1 MTGKQYNADIFQAL
15 PTPCVILRP
24 NAPHFTIVEANLA
37 YLTIVHRTREESI
50 GKEFFKVFPNNPY
63 QNEMDWRSIFDEVI
77 QTKKPCKVPPKKYA
91 FPTAE
96 TTTGFDIMYLE
107 VTNTP
112 VLDEQ
117 GALKYIIRSMTDVTD
132 TVHRETFHEE
142 TQYTGRIGSW
152 ELNMAHQT
160 VTWSKGLRNIY
171 EVLPEYKPVF
181 RVLDE
186 FYPDPVARQTFEDA
200 LDKATKDNTVFH
212 ITLPAVTAKGNERW
226 LSTIGKSD
234 LVNGTCI
241 RIYGITQD
249 VTESKRQ
256 NDLDDLEKKILQM
269 SVQPDISLSTVLTD
283 YIRGVEALFRGMY
296 CSILRVR
303 NDHLINWVAP
313 SLPASYIAT
322 IHNLPIGEGVGSCG
336 TAAYRKERVIVSEI
350 ATDPKW
356 ASGKEHALA
365 HGLLAC
371 WSHPLIDSRGK
382 VIAVLGIY
390 YKEEKFPNADEL
402 LIIDRMSAL
411 LNIIVENRQNAD
423 RLRESAT
430 LMAQV
435 QELACFGSWQFNIET
450 KRTKWSPV
458 LCDIYGIDPAVYSP
472 SYDHYLALIHSDD
485 RQRVDNL
492 INEAIASRK
501 DIVFEER
508 IVRPDGEIRH
518 LRSWARS
525 VVKGDGD
532 QQSVKLIGASLDITE
547 SKQAEFQLKQL
558 HAQLEQ
564 QLKEVELSEQK
575 YSRLFHLSPQPMWV
589 YDLETYR
596 FLDVNAA
603 AITHYGYT
611 REDFLSMT
619 LADIAPPEEATKLLN
634 AVEHAKRNHILFTKG
649 VFVHRKKNGELIKV
663 DRLANFIEF
672 HGRRAGLVL
681 LNDITLKLYYIE
693 AIESQNNKLK
703 EIAWMQ
709 SHTVR
714 APLAR
719 IMGLIDLIQHGPSSE
734 LDQGQLLQAIQESA
748 VELDDV
754 LGDITEKAEQVNLN
768 FM

>member
-1 MTGKQYNADIFQAL
+1 MAGEQYNASVFQVL
-15 PTPCVILRP
+15 PTPCVILLP
-24 NAPHFTIVEANLA
+24 NAPIFTIVEASDA
-37 YLTIVHRTREESI
+37 YLTIVNRTREEAI
-50 GKEFFKVFPNNPY
+50 GRGFFEVFPKNPY
-63 QNEMDWRSIFDEVI
+63 ETDMDWLNIFDPVMR
-77 QTKKPCKVPPKKYA
+77 TKKPCKVTPKKYA
-91 FPTAE
+91 FPTNNLA
-96 TTTGFDIMYLE
+96 TGFDVMYLE
-107 VTNTP
+107 VINTP

-117 GALKYIIRSMTDVTD
+117 GTIKYIIRSMTDVTE
-132 TVHRETFHEE
+132 TVHHEKFYEE
-142 TQYTGRIGSW
+142 TQHTARIGSW
-152 ELNMAHQT
+152 EVNMAHQKA
-160 VTWSKGLRNIY
+160 TWSQGLREIY
-171 EVLPEYKPVF
+171 EVPANYVPPF
-181 RVLDE
+181 RVLEE
-186 FYPDPVARQTFEDA
+186 FYPDPDALQTFESA
-200 LDKATKDNTVFH
+200 LINATKDGTVFR
-212 ITLPAVTAKGNERW
+212 ITIPAITAKGNERW
-226 LSTIGKSD
+226 LTTIGKSD

-241 RIYGITQD
+241 RIYGVTQD

-256 NDLDDLEKKILQM
+256 KDLDDLEKKVLQM
-269 SVQPDISLSTVLTD
+269 SVQPDVPLSTILSD
-283 YIRGVEALFRGMY
+283 YILGVESLYRGMY
-296 CSILRVR
+296 CSILAVR
-303 NDHLINWVAP
+303 NNRLINWVAP
-313 SLPASYIAT
+313 SLPDSYIAEV
-322 IHNLPIGEGVGSCG
+322 HNLAIGEGVGSCG

-350 ATDPKW
+350 ASDPKW
-356 ASGKEHALA
+356 ASIKDIALA
-365 HGLLAC
+365 HDLLAC
-371 WSHPLIDSRGK
+371 WSHPLINARGK

-390 YKEEKFPNADEL
+390 YKQEKFPNTDEL
-402 LIIDRMSAL
+402 LIIDRMSTL

-423 RLRESAT
+423 RVRESAT

-435 QELACFGSWQFNIET
+435 QELACFGNWQFDIES

-458 LCDIYGIDPAVYSP
+458 LCDIYGIDPTVYTP
-472 SYDHYLALIHSDD
+472 SYDHYLALIHPDD
-485 RQRVDNL
+485 RKRVDNL
-492 INEAIASRK
+492 VNEAIAARK

-508 IVRPDGEIRH
+508 IVRPDGEVRH

-525 VVKGDGD
+525 VVKDD
-532 QQSVKLIGASLDITE
+532 QQSIKLIGASLDITE

-564 QLKEVELSEQK
+564 QLKEVEQSEQK
-575 YSRLFHLSPQPMWV
+575 YSKLFHLSPQPMWV

-611 REDFLSMT
+611 REEFLSMT
-619 LADIAPPEEATKLLN
+619 LADISPPEEATKLLN

-693 AIESQNNKLK
+693 AIEAQNNKLK

-719 IMGLIDLIQHGPSSE
+719 IMGLIDLIQHGPSPE
-734 LDQGQLLQAIQESA
+734 VDQDQLLQAIQESA
-748 VELDDV
+748 IELDDV